1 VPVQKVPKGAL
12 LEEDLIILAIFGL
25 EHLIEIE
32 TELEGDP
39 TFLQEYLRT
48 WTILKCHRRQDAKSS
63 KSGPFPQLAL

>member
-1 VPVQKVPKGAL
+1 VPVQKVPKAAL

-39 TFLQEYLRT
+39 TFLQEYLEGS
-48 WTILKCHRRQDAKSS
+48 L
-63 KSGPFPQLAL
+63 